1 VLLLLDLKKIRI
13 FANKFSR
20 KEKAMTTITLN
31 YDERNILATKTI
43 EYILSLGVFTAE
55 KIKKTSEI
63 EVALQE
69 IENGEI
75 NRYDHVD
82 DLLQKINS

>member
-1 VLLLLDLKKIRI
+1 
-13 FANKFSR
+13 
-20 KEKAMTTITLN
+20 MTTITLN
-31 YDERNILATKTI
+31 YDERNILAAKTI
-43 EYILSLGVFTAE
+43 EHILSLDVFTAE
-55 KIKKTSEI
+55 KIKKISEI
-63 EVALQE
+63 DVALQE